1 MFTGIVEKTLAVA
14 AIQDHPKGRRL
25 TLKSDWTDL
34 RRGESIAV
42 NGCCLTVAEFDSAS
56 IRFDVVKETLDRT
69 NLGAIRIGDLVNAER
84 ALKIGDRLDGHW
96 VQGHIDG
103 TAVLLDAKSTA
114 EESRLRLRAP
124 AELAKYLI
132 PKGSVTLDGVSLTIA
147 AIEGD
152 VFEVALIPTT
162 LQKTTLGGKSAGW
175 PFNFE
180 ADILSKTVVNWLERL
195 SPGLDLPGS
204 HGR

>member
-1 MFTGIVEKTLAVA
+1 MFTGIVEKTLPVTE
-14 AIQDHPKGRRL
+14 IGDHPRGRQL
-25 TLKSDWTDL
+25 SIQSDWSDL
-34 RRGESIAV
+34 RHGESIAV
-42 NGCCLTVAEFDSAS
+42 NGCCLTIAEFDSRT
-56 IRFDVVKETLDRT
+56 IHFDVIKETLDRT
-69 NLGAIRIGDLVNAER
+69 NLGLLRVGDVVNAER

-103 TAVLLDAKSTA
+103 KALLLEAKSTA
-114 EESRLRLRAP
+114 EETRLRLRVP
-124 AELAKYLI
+124 VDLAKYLI

-147 AIEGD
+147 SVQGD
-152 VFEVALIPTT
+152 IFEVALIPTT
-162 LQKTTLGGKSAGW
+162 LQKTTLASKSNGW

-195 SPGLDLPGS
+195 SPGLNLPGP